1 MDLCMSEEG
10 GGEGEGAGGLN
21 NFSQQ
26 PIFASTLLGAIPA
39 CTHLRLDWKAPW
51 QPPGVRG
58 RGERLLLSANEVGTW
73 GSVSLRLCLSASP
86 LRRRR
91 RWGGGGSGGYEC
103 LPSDTNAI
111 FTHLH
116 PGPPSSAVQV
126 RGMGGAA
133 RIRFCPV
140 GKITNGS
147 EIAVPQSGSSLSG
160 KCSHAN

>member
-1 MDLCMSEEG
+1 MDLCLSEEG
-10 GGEGEGAGGLN
+10 GGGGGGGLN

-91 RWGGGGSGGYEC
+91 RRGGGGAAAM
-103 LPSDTNAI
+103 NACQV
-111 FTHLH
+111 TRM
-116 PGPPSSAVQV
+116 PSSLISTPGLQ
-126 RGMGGAA
+126 AA
-133 RIRFCPV
+133 LFKCE
-140 GKITNGS
+140 GWEGLLALGS
-147 EIAVPQSGSSLSG
+147 AL
-160 KCSHAN
+160 

>member
-10 GGEGEGAGGLN
+10 GGGGGGGLN

-39 CTHLRLDWKAPW
+39 GTHLRLDWKAPW

-91 RWGGGGSGGYEC
+91 QRGGGGAAAM
-103 LPSDTNAI
+103 NACQV
-111 FTHLH
+111 TRM
-116 PGPPSSAVQV
+116 PSSLISTPGLQ
-126 RGMGGAA
+126 AA
-133 RIRFCPV
+133 LFKCE
-140 GKITNGS
+140 GWEGLLALGS
-147 EIAVPQSGSSLSG
+147 AL
-160 KCSHAN
+160 